1 MRSIAAA
8 TITSANTRT
17 RTVPSSLAVSIALHF
32 VGVTLLLAMAARGGL
47 TPRPQPADVQPP
59 AAIGALTL
67 IDTIE
72 HLDALEKPVP
82 SPAVRET
89 VTVRTFGSSP

>member
-1 MRSIAAA
+1 MRSIAPA

-17 RTVPSSLAVSIALHF
+17 RTVPSALAVSIALHF
-32 VGVTLLLAMAARGGL
+32 VGVTLLLAMARSGL

-67 IDTIE
+67 IDTVE
-72 HLDALEKPVP
+72 HLDAPEKPVP
-82 SPAVRET
+82 SPDVRET